1 MIMKINRKVFSNILV
16 ILWAGL
22 IFFMSSM
29 DTIESN
35 GKSKIIINDAIEK

>member
-22 IFFMSSM
+22 IFLCPVWIQMLLKN
-29 DTIESN
+29 IRN
-35 GKSKIIINDAIEK
+35 Y